1 MKDRSAAP
9 PHKLQ
14 ADVELLQ
21 TIYETALLPNNYDDL
36 IDTWSA
42 RLEAVLDD
50 ASDSMLHGGDET
62 LPVDLSDSIRF
73 LDTSLQLFERLD
85 TARRLESSTREAERS
100 SFPKLVLDATGKVV
114 WYNGAALR
122 RFGLTRQST
131 QASLDMDD
139 GARRRLGAEIA
150 ALGDAAA
157 GRMAGNGSPGASGG
171 RPPLVILLRARD
183 GSGPVFMVGRA
194 VAQADH
200 PDILVLDQAD
210 TGWNDAIEAV
220 LKGSFGLSATEID
233 IVAQLADGL
242 SLAQIADRR
251 GRQLSTLRTQL
262 KSVLRKTQTHSQAQ
276 LVRLALSLAS
286 HIDASTARLAETRAP
301 FQVHTLPDGRSLHY
315 RDTGPEDGAPVMFLH
330 GMLDGLS
337 FGKAFTAELW
347 TRGIRIVAPERP
359 FFGAAP
365 GTAWPVPDVP
375 DLLAADLAH
384 LIATLDLR
392 DLRLIGHMAGSVY
405 SFTLARHAPERVAGI
420 VNVAGGVPITALA
433 QFRHMSPRQR
443 TVAYTA
449 RFTPSALPLI
459 LHAGVRQI
467 EAGGVDRFVRALYAK
482 SPIDLAAFGTPEIGG
497 TIADGVKF
505 AVAQGYRAFEI
516 DSYHVVRDWSH
527 RARASTC
534 PVVLLHGR
542 HDPVV
547 SAASVEAFGRALGHR
562 ARVMI
567 AEDAGQTVLFTHPAQ
582 VFEAL
587 SRL

>member
-1 MKDRSAAP
+1 MKDRSASP

-21 TIYETALLPNNYDDL
+21 TIYETALLPDNYDDL
-36 IDTWSA
+36 IDTWST
-42 RLEAVLDD
+42 RLEAVLDE
-50 ASDSMLHGGDET
+50 ASDTMLDGGDDS

-100 SFPKLVLDATGKVV
+100 SFPKLVLDATGKIV

-139 GARRRLGAEIA
+139 SARRRLGTEIA
-150 ALGDAAA
+150 ALGDNAADA
-157 GRMAGNGSPGASGG
+157 APPVHGAIGG

-194 VAQADH
+194 VAQPDR

-220 LKGSFGLSATEID
+220 LKGSFGLSASEID
-233 IVAQLADGL
+233 IVANLADGL

-286 HIDASTARLAETRAP
+286 HIDASAARLTEPRAP
-301 FQVHTLPDGRSLHY
+301 FRVHTLPDGRSLHY

-330 GMLDGLS
+330 GMLDGLR
-337 FGKAFTAELW
+337 FGKAFVAELW
-347 TRGIRIVAPERP
+347 TRGIRIIAPERP

-405 SFTLARHAPERVAGI
+405 SFTLAGQAPDRVTGI
-420 VNVAGGVPITALA
+420 VNVAGGVPITGFA

-467 EAGGVDRFVRALYAK
+467 EAGGVDRFVRALYAR
-482 SPIDLAAFGTPEIGG
+482 SPIDLAAFETPEIGG
-497 TIADGVKF
+497 AIADGVKF

-516 DSYHVVRDWSH
+516 DSYHVVRDWSR

-547 SAASVEAFGRALGHR
+547 SAASVTAFGRALGER

-567 AEDAGQTVLFTHPAQ
+567 AEDAGQTILFTHPKQ
-582 VFEAL
+582 VFDAL
-587 SRL
+587 ARL

>member
-1 MKDRSAAP
+1 MKDRSALP
-9 PHKLQ
+9 PLKLQ

-21 TIYETALLPNNYDDL
+21 TIYETALLPENYDELVD
-36 IDTWSA
+36 IWST
-42 RLEAVLDD
+42 RLEAALDQVGDGLLQGDD
-50 ASDSMLHGGDET
+50 A
-62 LPVDLSDSIRF
+62 LPVDLSESIRF
-73 LDTSLQLFERLD
+73 LNTSLQLFERLD

-131 QASLDMDD
+131 LASLDMDD
-139 GARRRLGAEIA
+139 AARRRLAAEIA
-150 ALGDAAA
+150 ALKPAGAPGQDTAAA
-157 GRMAGNGSPGASGG
+157 
-171 RPPLVILLRARD
+171 RPPLVILLRGRD
-183 GSGPVFMVGRA
+183 EPGSVFMVGRR
-194 VAQADH
+194 VAQVDH

-210 TGWNDAIEAV
+210 TGWSDAIEAV

-233 IVAQLADGL
+233 IVAHLAEGQ
-242 SLAQIADRR
+242 SMSRIAEHR
-251 GRQLSTLRTQL
+251 GRQISTLRTQL
-262 KSVLRKTQTHSQAQ
+262 KSILRKTQTHSQAQ

-286 HIDASTARLAETRAP
+286 HIDASAARLSEPKAP
-301 FQVHTLPDGRSLHY
+301 FRVHTLPDGRKMHY

-337 FGKAFTAELW
+337 YGKDFTAALW
-347 TRGIRIVAPERP
+347 THGIRVIAPERP

-365 GTAWPVPDVP
+365 GTDWPVADVP
-375 DLLAADLAH
+375 DLLAADLVH
-384 LIATLDLR
+384 LITTLDLR
-392 DLRLIGHMAGSVY
+392 NLRLIGHMAGAVY
-405 SFTLARHAPERVAGI
+405 SFTLAGKVPERVKGI

-467 EAGGVDRFVRALYAK
+467 EAGGVDRFVRALYAQ
-482 SPIDLAAFGTPEIGG
+482 SPIDLTAFDTPEIGDA
-497 TIADGVKF
+497 IANGVKF
-505 AVAQGYRAFEI
+505 AVAQGYRAFEN

-534 PVVLLHGR
+534 PVALVHGR

-547 SAASVEAFGRALGHR
+547 SAASVEAFGQALGPR
-562 ARVMI
+562 ARIMI
-567 AEDAGQTVLFTHPAQ
+567 AEDAGQTILFTHPDH
-582 VFEAL
+582 VFDAL
-587 SRL
+587 SKL